1 MKTLRVLLYAL
12 PVLALVVGALTY
24 LVLTGEN
31 GLSRPKSPERL
42 LHVTRLD
49 PTETKELG
57 WNFKR
62 LDDVFDHVA
71 TLSTDSFLI
80 ITDGDV
86 VGEFGDLSIRYNVH
100 SIRKSLLS
108 ALIGQQLHED
118 AGLLRLDATLRDLG
132 VNDTPGPLTDLQRR
146 TTVRHLLRSVSGIN
160 HPAAASGGLRAE
172 IDKRLGHTEN
182 EPGTLW
188 AYNNWDYN
196 ALTTVFEI
204 ATSMEVAEAFDL
216 GIAQPIGLMDFQRT
230 DVSYEV
236 DLSLSQHR
244 AAMFRM
250 STRDL
255 AKIGALYLENGIA
268 SGQRILTE
276 GWADLITGDFTETD
290 NGGLRW
296 GHGYLWWIPSPE
308 TGLPDGT
315 FWAWGLGNQALM
327 VIPAWN
333 TVIVHQSDTTEFL
346 KRFLPL
352 LGDEGLTGEDAL
364 LQLIRACRQK
374 DARKTEYCT
383 EHRFITRREFDELF
397 SLIASARN

>member
-1 MKTLRVLLYAL
+1 MKTRRALLYAL
-12 PVLALVVGALTY
+12 SVLALVVGALTY

-49 PTETKELG
+49 PAQTKELG

-86 VGEFGDLSIRYNVH
+86 VGEFGDLSKRYTVH

-108 ALIGQQLHED
+108 ALIGQQQHAD

-132 VNDTPGPLTDLQRR
+132 VNDTPGPLTDLQRQ

-172 IDKRLGHTEN
+172 IDKRLGYNEN
-182 EPGTLW
+182 APGTLW

-196 ALTTVFEI
+196 ALTTIFET
-204 ATSMEVAEAFDL
+204 ATSTEVAEAFDL

-230 DVSYEV
+230 DVSYNE

-250 STRDL
+250 SARDL
-255 AKIGALYLENGIA
+255 AKIGALYLENGVA
-268 SGQRILTE
+268 SGQRILRE
-276 GWADLITGDFTETD
+276 GWADLITGDFTETG

-296 GHGYLWWIPSPE
+296 GHGYLWWIPARKPVS
-308 TGLPDGT
+308 LM
-315 FWAWGLGNQALM
+315 AHSGLGALE
-327 VIPAWN
+327 I
-333 TVIVHQSDTTEFL
+333 
-346 KRFLPL
+346 KRLW
-352 LGDEGLTGEDAL
+352 
-364 LQLIRACRQK
+364 
-374 DARKTEYCT
+374 
-383 EHRFITRREFDELF
+383 
-397 SLIASARN
+397 